1 MSHQE
6 RAVDI
11 ALLNYEDDKRRYND
25 FVDEAEVVKSVR
37 IVWVCLILL
46 AVFIVW
52 AYFAKL
58 DEVST
63 GTGRVIPT
71 SREQVIQSLEG
82 GILAELYVREG
93 DVVEPMQVLAQLDL
107 TMTEATVGESAA
119 KYRAALASAARLQ
132 AEVEGGDLVF
142 PEEIVNFPALI
153 EAETRLYNTRKK
165 ALKDSLSGL
174 QQSLAIVTEEL
185 KLTESLAQ
193 VGAASQVEVLK
204 LRRQAADIRLQLTEK
219 QAQYLVKAREEL
231 AKAQAEIESLEEVI
245 KGREDSLSRLTLRSP
260 VRGIVKDIEVT
271 TRGGVIPP
279 NGKLMVI
286 VPMDDQLLVEA
297 QISPRDIAFIR
308 PGLEAKVKI
317 SAYDY
322 SIYGALDGVV
332 ETISPDSIRDEFNP
346 DVFYYRAFI
355 RTNDDALISTKTGK
369 SYPIVPGMV
378 AVVDIKTGEKTV
390 FDYLMKPIR
399 LSEEALRE
407 R

>member
-132 AEVEGGDLVF
+132 TEVEGGDLVF